1 MDKISA
7 AGKTTDALPDLD
19 PCVGA
24 CMVDQGHGYCVG
36 CWRTLREISDWFRYD
51 PAQKR
56 AVLAELKSRRTTH
69 DTFN

>member
-1 MDKISA
+1 MTINTNVPPEVES
-7 AGKTTDALPDLD
+7 

-51 PAQKR
+51 PAQKQ
-56 AVLAELKSRRTTH
+56 AVLAGLKPRRATH